1 MKTQVINLSRARSG
15 SGRWGGVGEDYGAS
29 YKSLVAHR
37 PTAQVTNI
45 DVLAKNK
52 KRFLP
57 STPDF
62 LV

>member
-1 MKTQVINLSRARSG
+1 M
-15 SGRWGGVGEDYGAS
+15 GEDYGAS

-57 STPDF
+57 SNPDF